1 MPVRV
6 TEPDPRVDAV
16 RGCVAVERG
25 PLVYCVETADA
36 PPGVELEDLRWDGR
50 RQPVE
55 VARPDIADGV
65 VGVAV
70 PVVHV
75 AQPDAELTAGAIPYY
90 AWANRRPEGMRV
102 WIPR

>member
-1 MPVRV
+1 
-6 TEPDPRVDAV
+6 V

-25 PLVYCVETADA
+25 PLVYCVETADVPA
-36 PPGVELEDLRWDGR
+36 GVELEDLRWDAR

-55 VARPDIADGV
+55 VARPDIAEGV

-70 PVVHV
+70 PVVRP
-75 AQPDAELTAGAIPYY
+75 ASDEDLTAGAIPYY

>member
-1 MPVRV
+1 M
-6 TEPDPRVDAV
+6 
-16 RGCVAVERG
+16 
-25 PLVYCVETADA
+25 
-36 PPGVELEDLRWDGR
+36 
-50 RQPVE
+50 
-55 VARPDIADGV
+55 
-65 VGVAV
+65 GVAV